1 MSLVSIE
8 NLTVSFGGHE
18 AVSDVS
24 FTIDRGEGLAIVGE
38 SGSGKSVTARTLIG
52 LTGDGARVAARRA
65 TFDGIDLTR
74 LRERQWRGIRGSRIG
89 FVMQD
94 ALVSLDPI
102 RPVGHEI
109 DEALRVSTALGRA
122 ERDRRVIELL
132 GRVGVPHPELRA
144 RQLPSQLSGGL
155 RQRALI
161 ASAIAGDPE
170 LLIADEPT
178 TALDVTVQ
186 AQILDLLD
194 DLKNDG
200 RALLVISHD
209 LAVVSRVAK
218 RLLVVRQGRVVE
230 AGDTREVFA
239 APAHEYTR
247 ALLAAI
253 PAEHARGTR
262 LVPGAG
268 SGWEPALAGA
278 AGAAPA
284 PWASSGR
291 GDGAATHVGE
301 VVARAEGVSKDFVG
315 PDGVNRTVVD
325 DVSFEVRA
333 GETLGIVG
341 ESGSGKTTTG
351 RIVVG
356 LEAPTRGSVRIVGRG
371 IDGERVEHDW
381 ATASRADRRALR
393 RDVQIIYQDPLSS
406 FDPRYTVGRVLAEAL
421 TVSGRATRSTSVR
434 ARSIELLEQVGL
446 GEDHLARRPL
456 TLSGGQRQR
465 AAIARALATEPRLI
479 LLDEPVSAL
488 DVSVQAQ
495 VLDLL
500 ADVQAATG
508 VAYLFI
514 SHDLG
519 VISHVSDRVLV
530 LKDGLVVEQG
540 DIDDVFAR
548 PQHTYT
554 QQLLAAIPRIE
565 QVGAA
570 SIRPADDP
578 ATEPTAG
585 SAFMS
590 AEAPTR

>member
-1 MSLVSIE
+1 MSLVSVE

-24 FTIDRGEGLAIVGE
+24 FTIDRGEGVAIVGE

-209 LAVVSRVAK
+209 LAVVSRVAE

-230 AGDTREVFA
+230 VGDTREVFA
-239 APAHEYTR
+239 APEHEYTR

-268 SGWEPALAGA
+268 
-278 AGAAPA
+278 
-284 PWASSGR
+284 
-291 GDGAATHVGE
+291 AATLVGE
-301 VVARAEGVSKDFVG
+301 RRPIGEIVARAEGVSKDFVG

-356 LEAPTRGSVRIVGRG
+356 LEAPTRGSVTIVGRRDEVG
-371 IDGERVEHDW
+371 AGVDTRSGAAESRADARPDAADWVARPGGEPAMVEHDW

-406 FDPRYTVGRVLAEAL
+406 FDPRYTVGRVLTEAL
-421 TVSGRATRSTSVR
+421 TVSGRATRSARVR

-446 GEDHLARRPL
+446 GEEHLARRPL

-465 AAIARALATEPRLI
+465 VAIARALATEPRLI

-500 ADVQAATG
+500 AEVQAATG

-530 LKDGLVVEQG
+530 LKDGRVVEQG

-548 PQHTYT
+548 PQHAYT

-565 QVGAA
+565 
-570 SIRPADDP
+570 PA
-578 ATEPTAG
+578 G
-585 SAFMS
+585 VSA
-590 AEAPTR
+590 R

>member
-24 FTIDRGEGLAIVGE
+24 FTIDRGEGVAIVGE

-52 LTGDGARVAARRA
+52 LTGDGACVAARRA

-102 RPVGHEI
+102 RPVGREI

-209 LAVVSRVAK
+209 LAVVSRVAE

-230 AGDTREVFA
+230 AGDTRAVFA
-239 APAHEYTR
+239 APQHEYTR

-268 SGWEPALAGA
+268 SGWEPTLVGA
-278 AGAAPA
+278 VGAAPV
-284 PWASSGR
+284 PWASSGSV
-291 GDGAATHVGE
+291 DGAATHVGEVGE

-315 PDGVNRTVVD
+315 PDGVSRTVVD

-356 LEAPTRGSVRIVGRG
+356 LEAPTRGSVWIVGRRD
-371 IDGERVEHDW
+371 DGEPVQHDW

-421 TVSGRATRSTSVR
+421 TVSGRATRSTGVR
-434 ARSIELLEQVGL
+434 VRSIELLEQVGL
-446 GEDHLARRPL
+446 GAEHLARRPL

-465 AAIARALATEPRLI
+465 VAIARALATEPRLI

-500 ADVQAATG
+500 ADVQGATG

-530 LKDGLVVEQG
+530 LKDGRVVEQG

-548 PQHTYT
+548 PQHAYT

-565 QVGAA
+565 PAGASAGA
-570 SIRPADDP
+570 SAGAPA
-578 ATEPTAG
+578 
-585 SAFMS
+585 
-590 AEAPTR
+590 R

>member
-1 MSLVSIE
+1 MSLVTVE

-24 FTIDRGEGLAIVGE
+24 FTIDRGEGVAIVGE

-74 LRERQWRGIRGSRIG
+74 LREKQWRGIRGSRIG

-109 DEALRVSTALGRA
+109 DEALRVSTALGRV

-132 GRVGVPHPELRA
+132 GRVGIPHPELRA

-170 LLIADEPT
+170 LLVADEPT

-186 AQILDLLD
+186 TQILDLLD
-194 DLKNDG
+194 DLKDDG
-200 RALLVISHD
+200 RALLLISHD
-209 LAVVSRVAK
+209 LAVVSRVAE

-230 AGDTREVFA
+230 SGETREVFA
-239 APAHEYTR
+239 APAHDYTR

-268 SGWEPALAGA
+268 
-278 AGAAPA
+278 
-284 PWASSGR
+284 ASTLVDER
-291 GDGAATHVGE
+291 RPIGE
-301 VVARAEGVSKDFVG
+301 VVARAEGISQDFVG
-315 PDGVNRTVVD
+315 PDGVSRTVVD

-356 LEAPTRGSVRIVGRG
+356 LGMPTRGSVTIVGSG
-371 IDGERVEHDW
+371 VDGEPDAVEHDW

-446 GEDHLARRPL
+446 GEEHLARRPL

-465 AAIARALATEPRLI
+465 VAIARALATEPRLI

-530 LKDGLVVEQG
+530 LKDGRVVEQG

-548 PQHTYT
+548 PQHAYT

-565 QVGAA
+565 
-570 SIRPADDP
+570 PA
-578 ATEPTAG
+578 G
-585 SAFMS
+585 VSA
-590 AEAPTR
+590 R

>member
-1 MSLVSIE
+1 MSLVSVE

-24 FTIDRGEGLAIVGE
+24 FTIDRGEGVAIVGE

-209 LAVVSRVAK
+209 LAVVSRVAE

-268 SGWEPALAGA
+268 
-278 AGAAPA
+278 
-284 PWASSGR
+284 
-291 GDGAATHVGE
+291 AATLVGERRPIGE

-315 PDGVNRTVVD
+315 PDGVSRTVVD

-356 LEAPTRGSVRIVGRG
+356 LEAPTRGNVRIVGRG
-371 IDGERVEHDW
+371 IDGEPVEHDW

-421 TVSGRATRSTSVR
+421 TVSGQATRSASVR

-446 GEDHLARRPL
+446 GEEHLARRPL

-465 AAIARALATEPRLI
+465 VAIARALATEPRLI

-530 LKDGLVVEQG
+530 LKDGRVVEQG

-548 PQHTYT
+548 PQHAYT

-565 QVGAA
+565 
-570 SIRPADDP
+570 PARV
-578 ATEPTAG
+578 
-585 SAFMS
+585 SA
-590 AEAPTR
+590 R

>member
-1 MSLVSIE
+1 MSLVSVE

-24 FTIDRGEGLAIVGE
+24 FTIDRGEGVAIVGE

-209 LAVVSRVAK
+209 LAVVSRVAE

-268 SGWEPALAGA
+268 
-278 AGAAPA
+278 
-284 PWASSGR
+284 
-291 GDGAATHVGE
+291 AATLVGERRPIGE

-315 PDGVNRTVVD
+315 PDGVSRTVVD

-356 LEAPTRGSVRIVGRG
+356 LEAPTRGSVRIVAGG
-371 IDGERVEHDW
+371 IGGERVEHDW

-421 TVSGRATRSTSVR
+421 TVSGRATRSASVR

-446 GEDHLARRPL
+446 GEEHLDRRPL

-465 AAIARALATEPRLI
+465 VAIARALATEPRLI

-500 ADVQAATG
+500 AEVQAATG

-530 LKDGLVVEQG
+530 LKDGRVVEQG

-548 PQHTYT
+548 PQHAYT

-565 QVGAA
+565 
-570 SIRPADDP
+570 PA
-578 ATEPTAG
+578 G
-585 SAFMS
+585 VSA
-590 AEAPTR
+590 R

>member
-1 MSLVSIE
+1 MSLVSVE

-24 FTIDRGEGLAIVGE
+24 LTIDRGEGVAIVGE

-109 DEALRVSTALGRA
+109 DEALRLSTALGRA

-209 LAVVSRVAK
+209 LAVVSRVAE
-218 RLLVVRQGRVVE
+218 RLLVVRLGQVVE
-230 AGDTREVFA
+230 AGDTREVFG

-268 SGWEPALAGA
+268 
-278 AGAAPA
+278 
-284 PWASSGR
+284 
-291 GDGAATHVGE
+291 AATLVGERRPIGE

-315 PDGVNRTVVD
+315 PDGVSRTVVD

-356 LEAPTRGSVRIVGRG
+356 LEAPTRGNVRIVGRG
-371 IDGERVEHDW
+371 ASEGARVGDSSDVAVEARLPGGGPAAVEHDW

-446 GEDHLARRPL
+446 GEEHLARRPL

-465 AAIARALATEPRLI
+465 VAIARALATEPRLI

-530 LKDGLVVEQG
+530 LKDGRVVEQG

-548 PQHTYT
+548 PQHPYT

-565 QVGAA
+565 
-570 SIRPADDP
+570 PA
-578 ATEPTAG
+578 G
-585 SAFMS
+585 VSA
-590 AEAPTR
+590 R